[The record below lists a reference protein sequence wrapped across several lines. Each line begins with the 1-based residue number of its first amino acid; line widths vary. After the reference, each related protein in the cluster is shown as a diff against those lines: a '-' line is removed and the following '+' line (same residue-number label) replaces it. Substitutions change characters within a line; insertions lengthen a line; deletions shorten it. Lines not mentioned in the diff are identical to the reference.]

1 MRYIYKMD
9 LGRDSYSYF
18 KKRAQRSKENLNSIS
33 LSSKVGAVSLL
44 CHNYDSSEIHWSYF
58 HLGFL

>member
-18 KKRAQRSKENLNSIS
+18 KKRAQRSKKNLKSIS
-33 LSSKVGAVSLL
+33 LSSNLRVIIK
-44 CHNYDSSEIHWSYF
+44 C
-58 HLGFL
+58 